1 MPRLK
6 LWQEFKARIMYKVV
20 IDANLWISYTIGK
33 KLKSLNILF
42 SNENVTIIT
51 SPKIAEE
58 YLDVSSRPNVRKYI
72 KNEENILITLD
83 LIKTYC
89 VDDPV
94 LIDEP
99 NLRDAKD
106 LYLLSLAKANDADF
120 LLTGD
125 LDLLDLGR
133 YNQTEIVSFSKFM
146 AILERM
152 VQLPP

>member
-1 MPRLK
+1 
-6 LWQEFKARIMYKVV
+6 MYKVV
-20 IDANLWISYTIGK
+20 IDVNLWVSYAIGK
-33 KLKSLNILF
+33 KLKALNVLF
-42 SNENVTIIT
+42 SNENITIIT

-58 YLDVSSRPNVRKYI
+58 YLDVISRPSVKKYI

-106 LYLLSLAKANDADF
+106 LYLLSLAKANNADF

-125 LDLLDLGR
+125 SDLLDLKK
-133 YNQTEIVSFSKFM
+133 YNQTEIILFSKFM
-146 AILERM
+146 EISHLSF
-152 VQLPP
+152 

>member
-1 MPRLK
+1 
-6 LWQEFKARIMYKVV
+6 MYKVV
-20 IDANLWISYTIGK
+20 IDTNLWVSYAIGK

-42 SNENVTIIT
+42 SNENVTVVA

-58 YLDVSSRPNVRKYI
+58 YLDVISRPNVKKYI
-72 KNEENILITLD
+72 KNEENIFIVLD

-89 VDDPV
+89 VDDSI

-106 LYLLSLAKANDADF
+106 LYLLSLAKASNADF

-125 LDLLDLGR
+125 SDLLDLR
-133 YNQTEIVSFSKFM
+133 KYNQTEIISFSKFIE
-146 AILERM
+146 ILEK
-152 VQLPP
+152 VDSGS

>member
-1 MPRLK
+1 
-6 LWQEFKARIMYKVV
+6 MYKVV

-33 KLKSLNILF
+33 KLKSLNVLF
-42 SNENVTIIT
+42 SNDNITIIT

-58 YLDVSSRPNVRKYI
+58 YLDVSARPKVKKYI
-72 KNEENILITLD
+72 KNKENILITLD

-89 VDDPV
+89 VDDPI

-106 LYLLSLAKANDADF
+106 LYLLSLAKANNADF

-125 LDLLDLGR
+125 SDLLDLKR
-133 YNQTEIVSFSKFM
+133 YHQTEIVSFSKFM
-146 AILERM
+146 EILAS
-152 VQLPP
+152 

>member
-1 MPRLK
+1 
-6 LWQEFKARIMYKVV
+6 MYKVV
-20 IDANLWISYTIGK
+20 IDTNLWVSYAIGK

-42 SNENVTIIT
+42 SNENVTVVA

-58 YLDVSSRPNVRKYI
+58 YLDVISRPNVKKYI
-72 KNEENILITLD
+72 KNEENIFIVLD

-89 VDDPV
+89 VDDPI

-106 LYLLSLAKANDADF
+106 LYLLSLAKASNADF

-125 LDLLDLGR
+125 SDLLDLR
-133 YNQTEIVSFSKFM
+133 KYNQTEIISFSKFIE
-146 AILERM
+146 ILEK
-152 VQLPP
+152 VDSGS